1 MSDRIAV
8 MNEGRVEQIGSPE
21 EIYHRPASV
30 FVAGFIGVANLI
42 PAVVR
47 DLAGDRATVD
57 AAGQRL
63 AVPHTDAA
71 LRAGD
76 AAVVMV
82 RPERLH
88 LSMDAPATMGSA
100 VEVSVADLTF
110 QGPVVRTALRTDG
123 GAELVAHVGPEDD
136 LPMLRPGDRLWAAWD
151 LDAACLLRA
160 APRNYPDE

>member
-8 MNEGRVEQIGSPE
+8 MNEGRVEQIGTPE

-42 PAVVR
+42 PAVVG
-47 DLAGDRATVD
+47 DIAGEQATVD

-63 AVPHTDAA
+63 AVPHSDAA

-88 LSMDAPATMGSA
+88 LSTDAPAAMGSA
-100 VEVSVADLTF
+100 IEVSVADLTF
-110 QGPVVRTALRTDG
+110 QGPVVRTALRTDA
-123 GAELVAHVGPEDD
+123 GAELVAHIGPEDD
-136 LPMLRPGDRLWAAWD
+136 LPMLRPGDRLWASWD

-160 APRNYPDE
+160 TPADLPDQ